1 MRQVQWDGK
10 LPADERDG
18 DPCETV
24 NSAVSLPRPLPLKL
38 LITPFVATVMKGAFL
53 WLSVPVC

>member
-1 MRQVQWDGK
+1 MQWDGK
-10 LPADERDG
+10 LPTDERDG
-18 DPCETV
+18 DPVDIV

-53 WLSVPVC
+53 

>member
-53 WLSVPVC
+53 